1 MTIASAFND
10 IVTAQGGTPSKDGT
24 ITGALDAL
32 NDTLSGSDQQRAQTI
47 EEAVRML
54 GNYIGG
60 GSASVKFAVTCEDSS
75 SHYVDPLPVTVYVNA
90 QEIELTKKTAYGMDY
105 WEGTCKAG
113 DVLSYEFTQGEA
125 TNKNVEYFLD
135 EAAFLAGE
143 TLAEGVIE
151 VNTQSDRID
160 GGVASNGYTWLLIQ
174 GYGE

>member
-47 EEAVRML
+47 EEAVCML

-60 GSASVKFAVTCEDSS
+60 STSVKFAVTCEDGS

-113 DVLSYEFTQGEA
+113 DVLSYAFTQGEA

-135 EAAFLAGE
+135 ETAFLAGE
-143 TLAEGVIE
+143 TLAEGAIE

>member
-10 IVTAQGGTPSKDGT
+10 IVTAQGGTPSTDGT

-47 EEAVRML
+47 EDAVRML

-60 GSASVKFAVTCEDSS
+60 GSASVKFAVTCGGDNVQ
-75 SHYVDPLPVTVYVNA
+75 YVDPLPMTVYVNS
-90 QEIELTKKTAYGMDY
+90 QPVELTKKIAGGLTY

-113 DVLSYEFTQGEA
+113 DVLSYKFTHGGA
-125 TNKNVEYFLD
+125 TNNNVEYFAD
-135 EAAFLAGE
+135 EPNFIGGN

-151 VNTQSDRID
+151 VNTQEDRLN